1 MLEIDFDSEIEN
13 IEASLI
19 FLNQNNLSLY
29 KNYESQ
35 IDFMQTRL
43 KMVCGKSYYN
53 PKIDAEDLK
62 QCLC

>member
-29 KNYESQ
+29 KIHESQ

-43 KMVCGKSYYN
+43 KMVCGKRFYN

-62 QCLC
+62 QWLC